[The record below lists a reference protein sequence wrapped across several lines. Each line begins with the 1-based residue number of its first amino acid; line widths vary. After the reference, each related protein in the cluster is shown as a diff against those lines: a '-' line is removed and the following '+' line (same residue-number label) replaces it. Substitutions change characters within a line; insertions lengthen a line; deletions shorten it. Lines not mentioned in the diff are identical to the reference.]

1 MTTVDPNK
9 PAEKLPRLRLSN
21 MLHEKNRFIAM
32 LLIGVLSALSFLLCE
47 EVGRVIYM
55 KFNTPTSRGRE
66 LYYAIWLFSMYLA
79 PTGIILSCVL
89 NLRWMWNTIL
99 FACFSFAVFF
109 VFRDNPLW
117 AMLLLASYL
126 AALLVA
132 FVLKVS
138 INKISVFYNRRS

>member
-1 MTTVDPNK
+1 
-9 PAEKLPRLRLSN
+9 
-21 MLHEKNRFIAM
+21 MLHGKNKFIVM
-32 LLIGVLSALSFLLCE
+32 LLVGILSALSFLLIE
-47 EVGRVIYM
+47 EAGRIVYM

-79 PTGIILSCVL
+79 PAGIILSCVL
-89 NLRWMWNTIL
+89 NLRWMWNTIF

-132 FVLKVS
+132 FALRVA
-138 INKISVFYNRRS
+138 INKMSVFYNRRS